1 MTNPIRLTDEQ
12 RDEIGRTTNT
22 RMLLAAVERI
32 VTGLS
37 EAAEHALVE
46 RVAEVE
52 SLLCPCGHKVLEHP
66 HRFPGNAY
74 CPDCARTVGQALW
87 AALTTSSA
95 ENRESCDHEW
105 TFDGGVALALDVC
118 RWCGVITPESQ
129 WASERAAA
137 DLTRLREQIARAV
150 EHGYTEGDVNHNVQP
165 IIGWMRVQIDR
176 GEPMGIEAMTT
187 AVERLYA
194 ACDAE
199 TAWLNTPPRA
209 EGDSKQ

>member
-1 MTNPIRLTDEQ
+1 MIRPIRLTDDQVDLLSQGAWPLQVPTILIEQ
-12 RDEIGRTTNT
+12 
-22 RMLLAAVERI
+22 VERI
-32 VTGLS
+32 VAEQV
-37 EAAEHALVE
+37 EAA
-46 RVAEVE
+46 RAEWE
-52 SLLCPCGHKVLEHP
+52 AAQHP
-66 HRFPGNAY
+66 
-74 CPDCARTVGQALW
+74 
-87 AALTTSSA
+87 
-95 ENRESCDHEW
+95 
-105 TFDGGVALALDVC
+105 
-118 RWCGVITPESQ
+118 
-129 WASERAAA
+129 
-137 DLTRLREQIARAV
+137 DLPRLRAKVARAV